1 MALQAATSFLP
12 SALSARKEVSGS
24 SAFSSEHSCLCG
36 CFFFLSFFGIAVSF
50 SVRAAKLR
58 FW

>member
-36 CFFFLSFFGIAVSF
+36 CFFFFFFGIAVSF